1 MPQVGILSMITE
13 FVGAVALGSRVT
25 GTIKN
30 GIINIKHF
38 DNVPATLILTM
49 GCAEVGSATWLM
61 LATSWG
67 MPVSTTQTVVG
78 ALVGAGIAAQAQ
90 VKWQWAS
97 GSVSQIAASWGI
109 APLIAAAF
117 SAIIFAT
124 LKFAV
129 LERKES
135 FKWAMRLIPFYL
147 AFTAAILALF
157 LVIELPTSDSLEEF
171 GAGKVVGIVLG
182 VFAGSLLVAYG
193 FFMPYFHRRLVK
205 QDTRIRSYHIPL
217 GPLLWRE
224 NPPLYFPAKDGTLLR
239 DYSGG
244 TKAITD
250 STTTTAHNTPEILAK
265 TKNPDAEGEGNSD
278 IEKGRPAL
286 TEPVFSALPAPP
298 DAREKYLTPTEH
310 LSNFHPKRIFAW
322 VQWLFWRGVMKV
334 SRPLYPTQR
343 SVAESIGHSL
353 HLVPRLRPA

>member
-30 GIINIKHF
+30 GIIDISHF
-38 DNVPATLILTM
+38 TNVPATLILTM

-61 LATSWG
+61 LATGWG
-67 MPVSTTQTVVG
+67 FPVSTTQTVVG
-78 ALVGAGIAAQAQ
+78 ALIGAGIAAQAR
-90 VKWQWAS
+90 VKWEWSS

-117 SAIIFAT
+117 AAIIFGT

-129 LERKES
+129 LERKDS

-157 LVIELPTSDSLEEF
+157 LVIELPTNDSLEEF
-171 GAGKVVGIVLG
+171 GVGKVVGIILG
-182 VFAGSLLVAYG
+182 VFAGSLVIAYG
-193 FFMPYFHRRLVK
+193 FFLPYFHRRLVME
-205 QDTRIRSYHIPL
+205 DTRVRSYHIPL

-224 NPPLYFPAKDGTLLR
+224 NPPLYFPATDGTIVK

-244 TKAITD
+244 TKVNTISAA
-250 STTTTAHNTPEILAK
+250 TTAQNTPELFAK
-265 TKNPDAEGEGNSD
+265 TKNPDAVTEPDAGTD
-278 IEKGRPAL
+278 PEKGSVSLPGPAYKA
-286 TEPVFSALPAPP
+286 VLPPP
-298 DAREKYLTPTEH
+298 DAREKYLVPTEH
-310 LSNFHPKRIFAW
+310 LSKFHPKRIFAY
-322 VQWLFWRGVMKV
+322 VQWMFWRGVMKV
-334 SRPLYPTQR
+334 SRL
-343 SVAESIGHSL
+343 L
-353 HLVPRLRPA
+353 